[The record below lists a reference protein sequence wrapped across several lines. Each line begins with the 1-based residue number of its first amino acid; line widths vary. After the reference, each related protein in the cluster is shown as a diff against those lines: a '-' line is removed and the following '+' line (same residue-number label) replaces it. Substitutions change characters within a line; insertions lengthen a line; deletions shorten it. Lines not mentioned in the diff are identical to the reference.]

1 MKIVDAKQIVRE
13 TGNLFLNVTLI
24 LNFIFRFLW
33 GMKNP
38 YSIIFIQNMLMTF
51 CDDFKLTDLQLTLEI
66 ITSESNSSW
75 ASWVKTLSNI
85 RIFVINVLHIG
96 HAIYETLDN
105 GHLKVPFIKLHV
117 LLNKIFMKTKGW
129 LFRRLT

>member
-24 LNFIFRFLW
+24 LNFIFRFLC

-66 ITSESNSSW
+66 ITSESFGT
-75 ASWVKTLSNI
+75 V
-85 RIFVINVLHIG
+85 
-96 HAIYETLDN
+96 ETL
-105 GHLKVPFIKLHV
+105 F
-117 LLNKIFMKTKGW
+117 
-129 LFRRLT
+129 